1 MASERRLRFT
11 IYASVAA
18 LMALSACAVGMA
30 GSPRLQVLCAI
41 AAVLPA
47 WHLRQSLCL
56 LFRVWGQPRDHR
68 KIDTSPALAPPF
80 PYDSASGAQ
89 ADSAAHLPHQGL
101 TPNGASSVNSGHGS
115 PAPSGTDSG
124 LLTPDRRALL
134 AAAQALEARLEH
146 APIALFGIEH
156 LSGPG
161 ALAPLNAA
169 ARRLLAPG
177 RASDPA
183 QLRQLLS
190 AQTAERREL
199 VSFESERGTERA
211 LAAVTALTVQ
221 GAGQRLAAL
230 MPVESELEAEAL
242 NAWRQLVQV
251 LTHEIMNSLT
261 PVASLSRTACDL
273 LDEVKPDLAQD
284 VSGDLG
290 TALDAIA
297 RRAASLVEFVASYR
311 SLSTVPQASPERVHL
326 SDLFARLSM
335 LMAPQWQARGGRA
348 EFSVEPT
355 SLEVMVDAGQLEQ
368 ALINLL
374 KNAAEATDAV
384 ARPQL
389 QVSARLSRG
398 GRLRIEVADNGP
410 GVPVDMAAHIFTPF
424 FSTKQKGR
432 GIGLAMVRHLVHA
445 NGGMVRYA
453 KPVGAGARF
462 IVTF

>member
-1 MASERRLRFT
+1 MASERPRKAAGWAAA
-11 IYASVAA
+11 YGSAAA
-18 LMALSACAVGMA
+18 LMALSYAAAGYA
-30 GSPRLQVLCAI
+30 GSPRMQVLCAL
-41 AAVLPA
+41 AAIVPA
-47 WHLRQSLCL
+47 CL
-56 LFRVWGQPRDHR
+56 LHRQLRGSRTAPGSALPFTVVPAENAESARRSGQAPGAA
-68 KIDTSPALAPPF
+68 PAMPWALAME
-80 PYDSASGAQ
+80 GAP
-89 ADSAAHLPHQGL
+89 AHVSD
-101 TPNGASSVNSGHGS
+101 GAWG
-115 PAPSGTDSG
+115 
-124 LLTPDRRALL
+124 LTPDRRALL
-134 AAAQALEARLEH
+134 AAAQVLEARLEH
-146 APIALFGIEH
+146 APIALFSIAH

-161 ALAPLNAA
+161 ALTPLNAS

-177 RASDPA
+177 RASDPTQLA
-183 QLRQLLS
+183 QLLA

-211 LAAVTALTVQ
+211 LASVTALTVQ

-230 MPVESELEAEAL
+230 MPVESELEAEAM

-273 LDEVKPDLAQD
+273 LEEAKADLAPD

-311 SLSTVPQASPERVHL
+311 SLSSVPQARPERVHL
-326 SDLFARLSM
+326 GELFARLSM
-335 LMAPQWQARGGRA
+335 LMAPQWLARGGRA
-348 EFSVEPT
+348 EFSVEPA
-355 SLEVMVDAGQLEQ
+355 SLDVMVDPGQLEQ

-374 KNAAEATDAV
+374 KNAAEATA
-384 ARPQL
+384 ATPQPQL

-398 GRLRIEVADNGP
+398 GRLRIEVSDNGP
-410 GVPVDMAAHIFTPF
+410 GVPQELAAHVFTPF
-424 FSTKQKGR
+424 FSTKKQGR

-453 KPVGAGARF
+453 KPVSAGARF
-462 IVTF
+462 IITF

>member
-1 MASERRLRFT
+1 MASERRLGFT
-11 IYASVAA
+11 ICASVAA
-18 LMALSACAVGMA
+18 LMALSACAAAQSGF
-30 GSPRLQVLCAI
+30 PRLQVLCAI
-41 AAVLPA
+41 AATLPA
-47 WHLRQSLCL
+47 WLLWQSLCP
-56 LFRVWGQPRDHR
+56 LFRVWGQTPGHR
-68 KIDTSPALAPPF
+68 NVDTHSALEPAFACDVTF
-80 PYDSASGAQ
+80 GAH
-89 ADSAAHLPHQGL
+89 ADPTVSLSHRGL
-101 TPNGASSVNSGHGS
+101 TPSGLTPSGS
-115 PAPSGTDSG
+115 PSGADSG
-124 LLTPDRRALL
+124 MLTPDRRALL

-161 ALAPLNAA
+161 ALTPLNAS

-177 RASDPA
+177 RASDPE
-183 QLRQLLS
+183 QLRQMLS

-273 LDEVKPDLAQD
+273 LDEVKADLAQD

-311 SLSTVPQASPERVHL
+311 SLSTVPQASPERVQL
-326 SDLFARLSM
+326 CDLFARLAM

-348 EFSVEPT
+348 DFSVEPA
-355 SLEVMVDAGQLEQ
+355 SLDVMVDPGQLEQ

-374 KNAAEATDAV
+374 KNAAEATA
-384 ARPQL
+384 ATPQP
-389 QVSARLSRG
+389 QVQLSARLSRG

-410 GVPVDMAAHIFTPF
+410 GVPQELASQVFTPF
-424 FSTKQKGR
+424 FSTKKQGR

-462 IVTF
+462 IIAF

>member
-1 MASERRLRFT
+1 MASEQTLASDAAALRKPAAAGKT
-11 IYASVAA
+11 AAYASVAA
-18 LMALSACAVGMA
+18 LMALSYAAAHYA

-41 AAVLPA
+41 GAIVPA
-47 WHLRQSLCL
+47 WL
-56 LFRVWGQPRDHR
+56 LHR
-68 KIDTSPALAPPF
+68 RLSRPLARRPGTASDAPPA
-80 PYDSASGAQ
+80 PAA
-89 ADSAAHLPHQGL
+89 ADLPWG
-101 TPNGASSVNSGHGS
+101 
-115 PAPSGTDSG
+115 
-124 LLTPDRRALL
+124 LTPDRRALL
-134 AAAQALEARLEH
+134 DAAQELEARLEH
-146 APIALFGIEH
+146 APIALFSVEH

-161 ALAPLNAA
+161 ALTPLNAS

-183 QLRQLLS
+183 QLADLLA

-199 VSFESERGTERA
+199 VSFETERGTERA
-211 LAAVTALTVQ
+211 LASVAALTVQ

-230 MPVESELEAEAL
+230 MPVESELEAEAM

-273 LDEVKPDLAQD
+273 LDEAKADLAPD

-311 SLSTVPQASPERVHL
+311 SLSSVPQAQPERVHVG
-326 SDLFARLSM
+326 DLFARLSM
-335 LMAPQWQARGGRA
+335 LMAPQWLARGGRA
-348 EFSVEPT
+348 EFSVEPA
-355 SLEVMVDAGQLEQ
+355 SLDVMVDPGQLEQ

-374 KNAAEATDAV
+374 KNAAEATAS
-384 ARPQL
+384 APQPQL

-410 GVPVDMAAHIFTPF
+410 GVPQDLAAQIFTPF
-424 FSTKQKGR
+424 FSTKKQGR
-432 GIGLAMVRHLVHA
+432 GIGLAVVRHLIHA

-462 IVTF
+462 IITF